1 MSLDT
6 ATPKG
11 RLIAIYNRLSQILIA
26 PAGSEAIQC
35 DFHGDAGGQPDR
47 GNWKVAPTKSFFF
60 SLWRGGEPDAG
71 ASQYR
76 LGDPRVAG

>member
-11 RLIAIYNRLSQILIA
+11 MLIAIYNRLSQILIA

-35 DFHGDAGGQPDR
+35 NFRGDAGGQPDR
-47 GNWKVAPTKSFFF
+47 ATGRSHLPSPSSSPYGGAADPTQERANID
-60 SLWRGGEPDAG
+60 WVMRA
-71 ASQYR
+71 
-76 LGDPRVAG
+76 